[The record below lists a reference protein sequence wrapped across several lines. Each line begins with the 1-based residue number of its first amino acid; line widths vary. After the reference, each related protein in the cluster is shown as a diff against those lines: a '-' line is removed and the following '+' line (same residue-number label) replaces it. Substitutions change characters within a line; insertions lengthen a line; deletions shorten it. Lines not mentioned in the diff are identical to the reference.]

1 MHVAERRQG
10 FMEQLL
16 VPLGEELARLRV
28 RFAPGQM
35 RACFLG
41 SLAPPG
47 VGQVGMERQ
56 EVEELRVREQVL
68 GLLLTFVGVVR
79 HTIKA
84 DGHWSRPGGGGGQRG
99 GEMSTLAALG
109 GVLWR
114 HVLPSV
120 EDLLIS
126 LHSLWDGGGADGIDP
141 RVYVPAELL
150 VLGDPGHRA
159 SDGDC
164 GDVRVTKAAL
174 WLRQTREACYELT
187 ASLAALDGGL
197 GWFDYLA
204 KHPRTVKAVF
214 GQAEVGM
221 ENRHVRLVL
230 RSALVP
236 LLRSAPARKLRDIL
250 WPVLPGLMRSCLER
264 LTRGY
269 DAMAAARMVE
279 NGVPGAAALER
290 FLGANVLGVVREGT
304 LRLLHRDVVDVALAL
319 CNAATMSSLLEGGD
333 FQEERGEGEDHMQAD
348 DEASS
353 AAQPQSALQAF
364 MQMECLDVL
373 LKTLGFSMSWP
384 DAVACGKAVEAA
396 QRLLPRLQG
405 QAEFDGLYVS
415 VLFRHALKG
424 LRLYLVEGAAAGRV
438 SEKDDM
444 SGPLSAFCTDVYVA
458 FGRGQVAG
466 RLREVMD
473 SELSTSDDD
482 VNSLN
487 ELIFSQARSE
497 KQQRVYM
504 RARLSALLK
513 VH

>member
-1 MHVAERRQG
+1 
-10 FMEQLL
+10 
-16 VPLGEELARLRV
+16 
-28 RFAPGQM
+28 
-35 RACFLG
+35 
-41 SLAPPG
+41 
-47 VGQVGMERQ
+47 
-56 EVEELRVREQVL
+56 
-68 GLLLTFVGVVR
+68 
-79 HTIKA
+79 
-84 DGHWSRPGGGGGQRG
+84 
-99 GEMSTLAALG
+99 
-109 GVLWR
+109 
-114 HVLPSV
+114 
-120 EDLLIS
+120 
-126 LHSLWDGGGADGIDP
+126 
-141 RVYVPAELL
+141 
-150 VLGDPGHRA
+150 
-159 SDGDC
+159 
-164 GDVRVTKAAL
+164 
-174 WLRQTREACYELT
+174 
-187 ASLAALDGGL
+187 
-197 GWFDYLA
+197 
-204 KHPRTVKAVF
+204 
-214 GQAEVGM
+214 
-221 ENRHVRLVL
+221 
-230 RSALVP
+230 
-236 LLRSAPARKLRDIL
+236 
-250 WPVLPGLMRSCLER
+250 
-264 LTRGY
+264 
-269 DAMAAARMVE
+269 
-279 NGVPGAAALER
+279 
-290 FLGANVLGVVREGT
+290 
-304 LRLLHRDVVDVALAL
+304 
-319 CNAATMSSLLEGGD
+319 
-333 FQEERGEGEDHMQAD
+333 MQAD

-504 RARLSALLK
+504 RARLSELLLANK